1 MDREHLSERDQAE
14 LDYID
19 WWWEQK
25 EKKKQEKLERRRN
38 RKKHLIKASELLGA
52 AVTELILIFRRE

>member
-1 MDREHLSERDQAE
+1 MGREHLSERDQAE

-25 EKKKQEKLERRRN
+25 EKKKQEKLERRRK
-38 RKKHLIKASELLGA
+38 RKKHLVKACEILGA
-52 AVTELILIFRRE
+52 AVTELVMIFKRK

>member
-25 EKKKQEKLERRRN
+25 EKKKQEKLERRRK
-38 RKKHLIKASELLGA
+38 RKTHLAKACELLCA
-52 AVTELILIFRRE
+52 AVAELILIFRRE

>member
-1 MDREHLSERDQAE
+1 MGREQLTRDEQEE

-25 EKKKQEKLERRRN
+25 EKMRLEKLERRRT
-38 RKKHLIKASELLGA
+38 RRMHLEIAGQLLGA
-52 AVTELILIFRRE
+52 VVAELLLIFKRK